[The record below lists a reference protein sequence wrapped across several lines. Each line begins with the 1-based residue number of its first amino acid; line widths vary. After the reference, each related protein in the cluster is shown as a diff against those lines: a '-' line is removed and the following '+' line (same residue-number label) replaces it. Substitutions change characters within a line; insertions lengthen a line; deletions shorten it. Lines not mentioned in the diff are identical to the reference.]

1 MLGASATFAEGDDV
15 IGSPQRAEER
25 NFRYRDVVGAALALI
40 LVVVAFVVP
49 RLGNE
54 TITPIVHRTAE
65 SVRDFA
71 DAAPLFGFRDVHVG
85 WGTPVA
91 VAVAAAVVLWGP
103 GLAQT
108 LAWRRLTVG
117 VGLVSALWAMALALV
132 DGWQR
137 GFAGRLTS
145 TDEYLHEVP
154 GVTDIPATLR
164 GFADRILD
172 LQPDSWTTH
181 VSGHPPGALLTF
193 VWLDRIGLDG
203 GAWASALCVAVGSSA
218 GAAVIVAVRAL
229 GDEAMARRAA
239 PFLVL
244 APAAIWVAVS
254 ADALF
259 AGVVAWGIALLALA
273 ATRTVPVPALV
284 AVAAGVLLGFG
295 VYLSYGLTLM
305 AIPAVAVL
313 IIARTARPLVGALAG
328 ALAVAAV
335 FTLYGFWWFDG
346 YQLVQDRYY
355 QGIASDRPFAYWGWA
370 NFASL
375 VCAVGLAVPAALP
388 RAFAWSRVRALSPV
402 PVLVLSALAA
412 VVIADLSAL
421 SKAETERIWLP
432 FEVWL
437 LAAPAL
443 LPRGSHR
450 FWLAV
455 QAAGALTV
463 NHLLFTNW

>member
-1 MLGASATFAEGDDV
+1 M
-15 IGSPQRAEER
+15 GSPPRAEER
-25 NFRYRDVVGAALALI
+25 NFLYRDFAGAGLALV

-54 TITPIVHRTAE
+54 TITPIVHRTAK

-91 VAVAAAVVLWGP
+91 IALAVAVVVWGP

-108 LAWRRLTVG
+108 LSWRPLTVG
-117 VGLVSALWAMALALV
+117 VWFVSAAWAMALALV

-137 GFAGRLTS
+137 GFVGRLTS

-154 GVTDIPATLR
+154 GITDIPATLR

-172 LQPDSWTTH
+172 HQPDSWTTH

-193 VWLDRIGLDG
+193 VWLDRIGLG
-203 GAWASALCVAVGSSA
+203 GGVWASALCVAVGSSA

-229 GDEAMARRAA
+229 GDEVTARRAA
-239 PFLVL
+239 PFLAL

-259 AGVVAWGIALLALA
+259 AGVVAWGVALLALSA
-273 ATRTVPVPALV
+273 GRAVRHPGAV

-295 VYLSYGLTLM
+295 VYLSYGLGLM

-313 IIARTARPLVGALAG
+313 VIARTARPLAG
-328 ALAVAAV
+328 ALVGAVAVAAV
-335 FTLYGFWWFDG
+335 FTAYGFWWFDG
-346 YQLVQDRYY
+346 YNLVQERYY

-388 RAFAWSRVRALSPV
+388 RAFAWSRIRALSPV
-402 PVLVLSALAA
+402 PVLVLSALLA

-432 FEVWL
+432 FEMWL

-455 QAAGALTV
+455 QALGALAV
-463 NHLLFTNW
+463 NHLVFTNW

>member
-25 NFRYRDVVGAALALI
+25 NFPYRDVVGAALALI

-71 DAAPLFGFRDVHVG
+71 DAAPLFGFRDVHFG

-91 VAVAAAVVLWGP
+91 VAVAAAVVMWGP

-117 VGLVSALWAMALALV
+117 VWLVSALWAMALALV

-154 GVTDIPATLR
+154 RVTDISATLR
-164 GFADRILD
+164 GFAGRILD

-193 VWLDRIGLDG
+193 VWLDLIGLDG

-218 GAAVIVAVRAL
+218 GAAVIVAIRAL

-259 AGVVAWGIALLALA
+259 AGVVAWGIALLALS
-273 ATRTVPVPALV
+273 ATRAVPVPALV

-313 IIARTARPLVGALAG
+313 VIARTARPLVGALVG

-346 YQLVQDRYY
+346 YQLVQERYY

-388 RAFAWSRVRALSPV
+388 QAFAWSRVRALSPV
-402 PVLVLSALAA
+402 PLLVLSALLA

-455 QAAGALTV
+455 QAAGALAV

>member
-25 NFRYRDVVGAALALI
+25 NFRYPDVVGAALALI

-117 VGLVSALWAMALALV
+117 VWLVSALWAMALALV

-244 APAAIWVAVS
+244 APTAIWVAVS

-259 AGVVAWGIALLALA
+259 AGVVAWGIVLLALS
-273 ATRTVPVPALV
+273 ATRTVPIPALV

-313 IIARTARPLVGALAG
+313 MIARTARPLVGALAG

-346 YQLVQDRYY
+346 YQLVQERYY

-375 VCAVGLAVPAALP
+375 FCAVGLAVPAALP

-455 QAAGALTV
+455 QAAGALAV